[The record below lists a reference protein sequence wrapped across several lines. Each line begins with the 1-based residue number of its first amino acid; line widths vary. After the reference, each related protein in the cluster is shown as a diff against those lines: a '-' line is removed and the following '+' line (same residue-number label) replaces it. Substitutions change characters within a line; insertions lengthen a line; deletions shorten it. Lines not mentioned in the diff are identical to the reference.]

1 MKCLAVVDTNVI
13 VSALITKN
21 NNSPTR
27 QVFRA
32 MLNGNI
38 VPLYSKDIL
47 EEYKD
52 VLSRKKFHLDL
63 NIIQIVLEGI
73 KQFGIE
79 AVPGQSNEIFS
90 DKDDLIFYE
99 VVMEKQD
106 EGAYLVTGN
115 QKHFPNKR
123 FIVTPAEMAE
133 ILNKN

>member
-79 AVPGQSNEIFS
+79 AVPGQSDEIFG

>member
-21 NNSPTR
+21 NNLPTR

-79 AVPGQSNEIFS
+79 VVPGQSDEIFS

-115 QKHFPNKR
+115 QKYFPNKR